1 MRRTLAALASAA
13 LLAGCAS
20 NDYWYNWWS
29 YGGSEGWVDGRS
41 AFIDANYAA
50 TDALVRAFPV
60 GEWAKTPIIVATV
73 VDVDNLDASSTM
85 GRMITEQVASRL
97 AQRGYQPY
105 ELKLRGNLFVRA
117 PSGELLLSR
126 EVSRVAQQHN
136 APVVVVGTFGRARS
150 TVYVGLKAVQV
161 SDNRILAGNDYAIPI
176 TDNLRNTVRDS
187 RYSGALPLYGSD
199 YSRR

>member
-1 MRRTLAALASAA
+1 
-13 LLAGCAS
+13 
-20 NDYWYNWWS
+20 
-29 YGGSEGWVDGRS
+29 
-41 AFIDANYAA
+41 
-50 TDALVRAFPV
+50 
-60 GEWAKTPIIVATV
+60 
-73 VDVDNLDASSTM
+73 M

-97 AQRGYQPY
+97 AQMGYQPY

-161 SDNRILAGNDYAIPI
+161 SDNRILAGTDYAIPI

-187 RYSGALPLYGSD
+187 RYSGAPPLYGSD

>member
-1 MRRTLAALASAA
+1 MRRILAALASTV

-20 NDYWYNWWS
+20 NDYWYNWWG
-29 YGGSEGWVDGRS
+29 YGGEGWDDGRS
-41 AFIDANYAA
+41 AFIDTNYAA
-50 TDALVRAFPV
+50 TDALVRGFAV
-60 GEWAKTPIIVATV
+60 DQWAKTPIIVATV

-97 AQRGYQPY
+97 AQMGYQPY

-161 SDNRILAGNDYAIPI
+161 SDNRILAGTDYAIPI

-187 RYSGALPLYGSD
+187 RYSGAPPLYGSD